1 MGKGR
6 WENGNGQ
13 DEEEAQEEEEEA
25 DLLFAQRGKA
35 DWRPTGEQVFVHHL
49 GLCNQVRGEDG
60 GRGEE
65 LMERLQL

>member
-1 MGKGR
+1 MGKGW

-13 DEEEAQEEEEEA
+13 DEAEAQEEEEA

-65 LMERLQL
+65 LIERVQP